1 MNSHHRTTPLLA
13 MRPAAAATRACMMLA
28 LAALPM
34 PTPAVQ
40 ATTHFDV
47 MITLSSVAT
56 RPQTG
61 TCNSTAAETIVCN
74 SLGGRELQAS
84 APARSRFDLSGY
96 RFISYVSGLAG
107 SVDIYTNAGTST
119 AFRLVNWADRE
130 YIEMTVGW

>member
-1 MNSHHRTTPLLA
+1 MNPHHRTAPLPA
-13 MRPAAAATRACMMLA
+13 MRPAASSRAFMVLA

-40 ATTHFDV
+40 ATAQFDV

-61 TCNSTAAETIVCN
+61 TCNSTAAATIVCN

-96 RFISYVSGLAG
+96 RFISYVAGLAG

>member
-1 MNSHHRTTPLLA
+1 MNPHHRPAPLAQARYAAPSHAFVLLA
-13 MRPAAAATRACMMLA
+13 M
-28 LAALPM
+28 AALPM
-34 PTPAVQ
+34 PAAASQ
-40 ATTHFDV
+40 ATAQFDV
-47 MITLSSVAT
+47 MINLSTAAT

-61 TCNSTAAETIVCN
+61 LCDSTSATTIVCN
-74 SLGGRELQAS
+74 SLGGRQLQAS
-84 APARSRFDLSGY
+84 TPATSRFDLSGY

>member
-1 MNSHHRTTPLLA
+1 MNPQHRTAPRSQL
-13 MRPAAAATRACMMLA
+13 RCAAVCQPVMLLA
-28 LAALPM
+28 LAAFSLPA
-34 PTPAVQ
+34 PALQ
-40 ATTHFDV
+40 ATAQFDV
-47 MITLSSVAT
+47 MINLSTAAT

-61 TCNSTAAETIVCN
+61 LCDSTAATTIVCN
-74 SLGGRELQAS
+74 SLGGRQLQSS

-96 RFISYVSGLAG
+96 RFITYVSGLAG